1 MAIPMKKYL
10 LFDLDGTL
18 TDPKTGIC
26 TCVQY
31 ALASFGIDEPDIEKL
46 TPFIGPPLKDSFMEF
61 YDMDEEQAEA
71 AVEKYRERFRDTGIF
86 ENQVYAGI
94 PGMLERLNSKGFYLA
109 VASSKPT
116 VFVERILEH
125 FHIKKYFKVVVGSE
139 LDGTRVNKDEV
150 VAEALRQMFG
160 ENPVEKESVYMI
172 GDRRFDV
179 EGARIIGV
187 ESVGVAYGYGDMEE
201 LREAKADYIVRSVEE
216 LQEFLLRG
224 TEDVKKGL
232 TFRTIW
238 QVVYSFLMFYLVR
251 TIALSLTMNLYVLI
265 GKNMQGM
272 PLLTYDGEGAVA
284 GVTGNGVAIAQLAAF
299 AAGAAAIFK
308 TAKTMI
314 AKAGRDARLLHLK
327 REPSRSYLFLAV
339 ATLGAMLGL
348 NMLLELAGV
357 TDNSAAYRAVAE
369 QQYAANMILALAL
382 YGLVSPLAEELLF
395 RGIIYNCLKE
405 AVNLRAA
412 MMMAAVFFGVYHGNL
427 VQGIYGFLMA
437 CLIIYGYEYFGDFKV
452 PVAMHMAVN
461 LISYSM
467 SGTPLAVSGFVC
479 WPVCVVCLCLAA
491 GGMFLLNKEKRVF

>member
-1 MAIPMKKYL
+1 MKKYL

-31 ALASFGIDEPDIEKL
+31 ALASFGINEPDIEKL
-46 TPFIGPPLKDSFMEF
+46 TPFIGPPLKDSFMQF
-61 YDMDEEQAEA
+61 YGMDEEQAVA
-71 AVEKYRERFRDTGIF
+71 AVEKYRERFSEKGLF
-86 ENQVYAGI
+86 ENQVYEGI
-94 PGMLERLNSKGFYLA
+94 PGMLERLNSKGFCLA

-116 VFVERILEH
+116 VFVEQILEH
-125 FHIKKYFKVVVGSE
+125 FHIKKHFKVIVGSE

-150 VAEALRQMFG
+150 VAEALRQLFG

-238 QVVYSFLMFYLVR
+238 QMIYSFLMFYLVR
-251 TIALSLTMNLYVLI
+251 TIALSLMMNLYVLI
-265 GKNMQGM
+265 GKNMSGM

-299 AAGAAAIFK
+299 AAGAAVIFK
-308 TAKTMI
+308 TAQDKITV
-314 AKAGRDARLLHLK
+314 AARDSRLLYIR
-327 REPSRSYLFLAV
+327 REPLRSYLFLAV
-339 ATLGAMLGL
+339 TTLGAMLGL
-348 NMLLELAGV
+348 NMLLELGGV
-357 TDNSAAYRAVAE
+357 IDNSAAYRAVAE
-369 QQYAANMILALAL
+369 QQYSANMILALLL
-382 YGLVSPLAEELLF
+382 YVLVSPLAEELLF
-395 RGIIYNCLKE
+395 RGIIYNCLKQ
-405 AVNLRAA
+405 AVGLRAA
-412 MMMAAVFFGVYHGNL
+412 MVMAAVFFGVYHGNL

-467 SGTPLAVSGFVC
+467 SSTPLAVSGIVC

-491 GGMFLLNKEKRVF
+491 GGLFLLNREKKIF